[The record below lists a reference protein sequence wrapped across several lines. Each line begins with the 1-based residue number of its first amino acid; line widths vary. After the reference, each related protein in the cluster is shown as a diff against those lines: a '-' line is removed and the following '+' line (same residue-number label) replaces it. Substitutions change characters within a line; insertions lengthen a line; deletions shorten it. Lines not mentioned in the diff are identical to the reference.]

1 MAIVVRN
8 EGAKINS
15 SINVTPMVDVML
27 VLLII
32 FMVVAPMIVQR
43 IPLPRTNHALS
54 MPGADKEDALIV
66 AVMRDGKIFFD
77 TQQVSAEDLSE
88 KLKHS
93 LAGRTDKQV
102 YVKADA
108 RCRYKTVVEIVD
120 NVRSAGVDQLGLL
133 TEQNRGTGA
142 QP

>member
-66 AVMRDGKIFFD
+66 AVMRDGKIFFN
-77 TQQVSAEDLSE
+77 TQQVSAEDLNE
-88 KLKHS
+88 KLKYS